1 MMTRG
6 LGLSAEKKKRQGGN
20 GLRPVLLMG
29 YLWAV
34 ARRASAAPLAG
45 PAGSTQSFFFSYS
58 FLFSFL
64 ILIIDLVSELQF

>member
-6 LGLSAEKKKRQGGN
+6 LGLSAEKNKRQGGN

-45 PAGSTQSFFFSYS
+45 PAGSTQSFFF
-58 FLFSFL
+58 L
-64 ILIIDLVSELQF
+64 ILFFSLF